1 MGGLKNKTGNRDG
14 KKMLF
19 KNVPPETG
27 ASIKTAPIFS
37 AAAAISFE
45 TVGSMVLESMR
56 REPFFT
62 FLQREKNRSII
73 TMTRLPYMIYD
84 AAVISARVSRTRGV
98 LEDAVGAC
106 VDLDDVGTRGE
117 HGDDAV
123 SLFCYISGVIHNL

>member
-1 MGGLKNKTGNRDG
+1 
-14 KKMLF
+14 MLF

-37 AAAAISFE
+37 AAAAISFD

-62 FLQREKNRSII
+62 FLQREKTRSI
-73 TMTRLPYMIYD
+73 TMTRLPYN
-84 AAVISARVSRTRGV
+84 AAVISACVSRTRGV

-123 SLFCYISGVIHNL
+123 SLFCYISRIIHNL

>member
-1 MGGLKNKTGNRDG
+1 
-14 KKMLF
+14 MLF

-62 FLQREKNRSII
+62 FLQKTQIHYNDA
-73 TMTRLPYMIYD
+73 TAIYD
-84 AAVISARVSRTRGV
+84 V
-98 LEDAVGAC
+98 
-106 VDLDDVGTRGE
+106 
-117 HGDDAV
+117 
-123 SLFCYISGVIHNL
+123 

>member
-1 MGGLKNKTGNRDG
+1 
-14 KKMLF
+14 MLF

-62 FLQREKNRSII
+62 FLQREKNRSI
-73 TMTRLPYMIYD
+73 TMTRLPYMMYA
-84 AAVISARVSRTRGV
+84 AAVISACVSRTRGV

-123 SLFCYISGVIHNL
+123 SLFCYISGIIHNL